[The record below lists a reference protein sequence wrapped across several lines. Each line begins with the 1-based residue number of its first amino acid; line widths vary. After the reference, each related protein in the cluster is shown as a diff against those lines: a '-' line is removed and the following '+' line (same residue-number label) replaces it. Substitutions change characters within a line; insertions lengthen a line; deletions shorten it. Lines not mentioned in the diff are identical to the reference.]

1 MINKVLLFDLGGV
14 IINIDPK
21 ITIKNFKKKSNI
33 ESNIFE
39 SLDYRYG
46 EKESIIKN
54 LFYDF
59 EKGKIDADLFRDKIR
74 EHGKINLKNDEF
86 DNIWN
91 MVILDFNIDL
101 LKMILKLKSKFS
113 LMILSNTNS
122 IHRKYFEEMLLNY
135 HGLSFE
141 DIFDNKFYSFDM
153 KCRKPEKKI
162 FNMVISKSGIK
173 ASNFIF
179 FDDMKENID
188 AAKLVGMNG
197 YLVSNISDL
206 IYYLKTIN

>member
-122 IHRKYFEEMLLNY
+122 IHRKYFEDMLLNY
-135 HGLSFE
+135 HGLSFD

-162 FNMVISKSGIK
+162 YNMVISKSGVK

>member
-135 HGLSFE
+135 HGLSFD

>member
-135 HGLSFE
+135 HGLSFD

-162 FNMVISKSGIK
+162 YNMVINKSGIK

>member
-14 IINIDPK
+14 IINIDPL
-21 ITIKNFKKKSNI
+21 ITIKNLKKKSNI
-33 ESNIFE
+33 KSNIFE
-39 SLDYRYG
+39 SIDYRFG
-46 EKESIIKN
+46 EKESVIKN
-54 LFYDF
+54 LFFDF
-59 EKGKIDADLFRDKIR
+59 EKGEINADLFRDKIR

-122 IHRKYFEEMLLNY
+122 IHRKYFEKMLLNY

-141 DIFDNKFYSFDM
+141 DIFDNIFYSFDM
-153 KCRKPEKKI
+153 KCRKPEKEI
-162 FNMVISKSGIK
+162 YQMVISKSGIK

-188 AAKLVGMNG
+188 AAKNVGMNG

>member
-1 MINKVLLFDLGGV
+1 
-14 IINIDPK
+14 
-21 ITIKNFKKKSNI
+21 
-33 ESNIFE
+33 
-39 SLDYRYG
+39 
-46 EKESIIKN
+46 
-54 LFYDF
+54 
-59 EKGKIDADLFRDKIR
+59 
-74 EHGKINLKNDEF
+74 
-86 DNIWN
+86 

-122 IHRKYFEEMLLNY
+122 IHRKYFEDMLLNY
-135 HGLSFE
+135 HGLSFD

-162 FNMVISKSGIK
+162 YNMVINKCGIK

>member
-74 EHGKINLKNDEF
+74 ERGKINLKNDEF

-122 IHRKYFEEMLLNY
+122 IHRKYFEDMLLNY
-135 HGLSFE
+135 HGLSFD

-162 FNMVISKSGIK
+162 YNMVISKSGVK
-173 ASNFIF
+173 ASNLF
-179 FDDMKENID
+179 F
-188 AAKLVGMNG
+188 
-197 YLVSNISDL
+197 L
-206 IYYLKTIN
+206 II

>member
-33 ESNIFE
+33 ESNIFD
-39 SLDYRYG
+39 SLVYRYG

-122 IHRKYFEEMLLNY
+122 IHRKYFEDMLLNY
-135 HGLSFE
+135 HGLSFD

-162 FNMVISKSGIK
+162 YNMVISKSGVK

-206 IYYLKTIN
+206 IFYLKTIN

>member
-33 ESNIFE
+33 EPNIFE

-122 IHRKYFEEMLLNY
+122 IHRKHFEKLLLNY
-135 HGLSFE
+135 HGLSFD

-162 FNMVISKSGIK
+162 YNMVVNKCGIK

>member
-122 IHRKYFEEMLLNY
+122 IHRKHFEKLLLNY
-135 HGLSFE
+135 HGLYFD
-141 DIFDNKFYSFDM
+141 DIFENKFYSFDM

-162 FNMVISKSGIK
+162 YNMVINKSGIK